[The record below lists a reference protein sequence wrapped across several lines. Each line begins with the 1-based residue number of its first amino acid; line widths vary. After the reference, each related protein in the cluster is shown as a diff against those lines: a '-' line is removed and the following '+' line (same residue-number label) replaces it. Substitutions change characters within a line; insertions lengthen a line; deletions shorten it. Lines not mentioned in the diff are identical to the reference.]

1 MGRVDK
7 TVKIVEGL
15 LHLRAKFL
23 NFEYEINSLLPQ
35 KELEGSDNSEELLGF
50 SLQNWEVEIEIGG
63 NERVFVAIEDNPNVG
78 FDQREGFMVWL
89 YLCLLPKMFQ
99 RGADVVRSRR

>member
-35 KELEGSDNSEELLGF
+35 KELKGSDNSEELLGF
-50 SLQNWEVEIEIGG
+50 SLQNWEVEIEIGR
-63 NERVFVAIEDNPNVG
+63 NERVLVAIEDNPNVG
-78 FDQREGFMVWL
+78 FDQRERVLWFGVI
-89 YLCLLPKMFQ
+89 YVCFQ
-99 RGADVVRSRR
+99 KCSNEVLTL

>member
-7 TVKIVEGL
+7 TVKIVDGL

-35 KELEGSDNSEELLGF
+35 KELEGSDNSEELLIF
-50 SLQNWEVEIEIGG
+50 SLQNWEVEIEIGR
-63 NERVFVAIEDNPNVG
+63 NKEALVAIEDNPIVG
-78 FDQREGFMVWL
+78 FN
-89 YLCLLPKMFQ
+89 Q
-99 RGADVVRSRR
+99 RGGYMVRLSVSASKNVPTRMLTL